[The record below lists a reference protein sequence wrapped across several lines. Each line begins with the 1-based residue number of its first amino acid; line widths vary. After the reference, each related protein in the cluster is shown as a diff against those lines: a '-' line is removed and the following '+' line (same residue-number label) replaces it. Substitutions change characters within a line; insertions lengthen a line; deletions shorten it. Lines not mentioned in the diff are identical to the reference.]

1 MATKAEEMKALN
13 QIKKI
18 VEGIGGDDS
27 YVGRAFSGCFE
38 MAQDNIEN
46 DFWNSMKDQRD
57 IESKRCFEAEKKN
70 SEKDETI
77 NRLQRDFEIV
87 CDREKKAWERNA
99 ELLKEVKEGSNT
111 AIENWNKFR
120 EQEDKVEALQME
132 IIKLKARLF
141 DMMEAQ
147 GA

>member
-1 MATKAEEMKALN
+1 MATKAEELKALE

-18 VEGIGGDDS
+18 VEKVGGAESYIGQ
-27 YVGRAFSGCFE
+27 AFSGCFE
-38 MAQDNIEN
+38 IAQDNIEN

-57 IESKRCFEAEKKN
+57 IESKRCFEAEKKI
-70 SEKDETI
+70 SEKDEAI

>member
-18 VEGIGGDDS
+18 VEGIGGADS
-27 YVGRAFSGCFE
+27 YVGQAFSGCFE
-38 MAQDNIEN
+38 IAQENIEN
-46 DFWNSMKDQRD
+46 DFWNSMKDSLETARNNLKSERLMADTQRKQVAD
-57 IESKRCFEAEKKN
+57 LKNELKLAKETCEQERERANGWVVKYREMEMTNRKNCEAFQKH
-70 SEKDETI
+70 
-77 NRLQRDFEIV
+77 
-87 CDREKKAWERNA
+87 
-99 ELLKEVKEGSNT
+99 
-111 AIENWNKFR
+111 
-120 EQEDKVEALQME
+120 EDKVEALQME

>member
-18 VEGIGGDDS
+18 VEGIGGADS
-27 YVGRAFSGCFE
+27 YVGQAFSGCFE
-38 MAQDNIEN
+38 IAQENIEN

-57 IESKRCFEAEKKN
+57 AATKREYEASQKEQKLSDEVKKLNEEKDDWKSCAEKLRGN
-70 SEKDETI
+70 WREAKDMAT
-77 NRLQRDFEIV
+77 
-87 CDREKKAWERNA
+87 
-99 ELLKEVKEGSNT
+99 
-111 AIENWNKFR
+111 ENWNKFR
-120 EQEDKVEALQME
+120 EQEDKVETLQQE
-132 IIKLKARLF
+132 IIRLKARLF